1 MDDLISHTQ
10 AVLSLT
16 AAHWLSLTDSL
27 PLDLLSRRPAP
38 DEWSAL
44 DCLQHLLDTE
54 QWVFPIRLKSIL
66 NGQDFPA
73 FDPSEQGR
81 RWEPGT
87 PPLELAAEFVRVRTA
102 SLTLIARLKPDD
114 LSRTARHLELG
125 EVTLAEMLNEWAAH
139 DLMHLVQAERAL
151 MQPFICEAGP
161 WRPYF
166 VDHDAAAPKPLPR

>member
-1 MDDLISHTQ
+1 MEDLISRTQ

-27 PLDLLSRRPAP
+27 PLALLSRRPAP

-87 PPLELAAEFVRVRTA
+87 PPLELAAEFVRARTA
-102 SLTLIARLKPDD
+102 SLTLIARLTPDD
-114 LSRTARHLELG
+114 LSRTARHAELG
-125 EVTLAEMLNEWAAH
+125 EVSLAEMLNEWAAH

-151 MQPFICEAGP
+151 MQPFIGECGP
-161 WRPYF
+161 WRPTF
-166 VDHDAAAPKPLPR
+166 ADHDAAASK

>member
-1 MDDLISHTQ
+1 MENLIAHTQ

-27 PLDLLSRRPAP
+27 PLPLLSRRPAP

-54 QWVFPIRLKSIL
+54 QWVFTVRLKSIL

-73 FDPSEQGR
+73 FDPAIQGR
-81 RWEPGT
+81 LWEPGVV
-87 PPLELAAEFVRVRTA
+87 PLELAAEFVRARTV
-102 SLTLIARLKPDD
+102 SLTLIARLKPED
-114 LSRTARHLELG
+114 LSRTAHHAELG
-125 EVTLAEMLNEWAAH
+125 QVSLAEMLNEWSAH

-151 MQPFICEAGP
+151 MQPFISESGP
-161 WRPYF
+161 WRKYF
-166 VDHDAAAPKPLPR
+166 ADHDLSVSQ